1 MRRGPD
7 APRLWVFD
15 FDGTL
20 SPIIAERAAARLHP
34 DALAL
39 LRDLAADPRSRVAVL
54 STRSLDDLA
63 PRVPVPEVILGASA
77 GLEWRIPGG
86 RRILPGRA
94 TRRKLDDARA
104 RVLPLLGRLGGI
116 PGVEIE
122 DKRWSVAVHYRRVR
136 PETMPALVPLVDELE
151 RVPGIR
157 VFSGP
162 MAAEIQF
169 IRSAGK
175 ALGVRLIC
183 RFLGFDAGRDRLFF
197 AGDDENDDAAMRW
210 VLAHNGT
217 VFAVGKRVGM
227 PGALTVDGPPAL
239 VRAVRAQIGV
249 GSPSR
254 SAGEG
259 RDSAE

>member
-1 MRRGPD
+1 MRTGPD

-20 SPIIAERAAARLHP
+20 SPIVADRSAAHLHP

-39 LRDLAADPRSRVAVL
+39 LRDLSADPRSRVAVV

-63 PRVPVPEVILGASA
+63 PRVPVPDVILGASG
-77 GLEWRIPGG
+77 GLEWRVPGG
-86 RRILPGRA
+86 RRIVPGRA
-94 TRRKLDDARA
+94 TRRKLEDARA
-104 RVLPLLGRLGGI
+104 RVLPLVGRIGGI

-122 DKRWSVAVHYRRVR
+122 DKKWSVAVHYRGVS
-136 PETMPALVPLVDELE
+136 PETMPELVPLLAELE
-151 RVPGIR
+151 RCPRIR
-157 VFSGP
+157 VYGGP
-162 MAAEIQF
+162 MAAEVQF

-175 ALGVRLIC
+175 VLGVRLIC
-183 RFLGFDAGRDRLFF
+183 RFLKFDAGRDRLFF

-217 VFAVGKRVGM
+217 VFAVGKQVRI
-227 PGALTVDGPPAL
+227 PGALSVDGPVAL

-259 RDSAE
+259 RDSAK